1 MIYASVEKRHS
12 SLEKYLLFGSHRLTE
27 YPRHMDVIV
36 RRYYIGHSLLTFVTT
51 LNSRTSNFKIEH
63 THFYS
68 MTILTLKTQMHS
80 IEQSKN

>member
-1 MIYASVEKRHS
+1 MQAWKRGILVLKSIY
-12 SLEKYLLFGSHRLTE
+12 SLGHTE
-27 YPRHMDVIV
+27 YPRHMDVLV